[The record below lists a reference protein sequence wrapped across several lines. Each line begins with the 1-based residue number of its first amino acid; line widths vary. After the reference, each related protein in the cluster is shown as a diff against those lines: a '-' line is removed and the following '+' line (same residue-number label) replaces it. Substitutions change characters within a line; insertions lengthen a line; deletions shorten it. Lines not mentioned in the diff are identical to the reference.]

1 MKHHGAPSK
10 PFVDRRY
17 AEGRSRTEGHRVV
30 GAEVRSTRPQRRAA
44 RLVVGESVGVRAV
57 VLWQAGC
64 HRQRCQDKSEEQVR
78 KLTEVRV
85 ERNPGRP
92 AGVGVV
98 EGTRAAVRVVHYQQ
112 AGSAR

>member
-17 AEGRSRTEGHRVV
+17 AEGRSRTEGDRVV
-30 GAEVRSTRPQRRAA
+30 GTEVRSTGEQRRAA
-44 RLVVGESVGVRAV
+44 RLVVGKGVGVRAV
-57 VLWQAGC
+57 VLCQTGC
-64 HRQRCQDKSEEQVR
+64 HRQRCRDKSEEQVR

-85 ERNPGRP
+85 ERNPGRL

-98 EGTRAAVRVVHYQQ
+98 EGTGAAVRVVHCYQD
-112 AGSAR
+112 GSVR